1 MASFEK
7 KFKSFS
13 KDVQKIKGVND
24 KGQVYSFVEGLE
36 IVRSALAELLKNQEI
51 RKDEQEKTKEA
62 LRKRKEEVS
71 SEISPVIFSNSIKVR
86 EYDTTAFIEACVEE
100 FVGYS
105 VLAPLFKDLSISD
118 IFCNRWNSIYVERNG
133 ENVKTDISF
142 RDEKHFNDFIDRVLK
157 DGGSGIGKV
166 INSGENKI
174 VDAEFYGDRVQATH
188 TSVSPK
194 GRSITF
200 RKHAESHIKLDQ
212 IIAQET
218 MNQELADF
226 LGTTILGEL
235 NLVYAG
241 ITGSGKTTS
250 IRALLDHYVALSNK
264 RALVV
269 EDTQELNLENDHTLE
284 LVSSKNSNPKLAVT
298 LEDLIITALR
308 LKPKYIVVGEVR
320 GVEAQAA
327 VEAMETGHS
336 TIFTMHGG
344 EPINIVNRLVTKY
357 LQAMPTLGIDVVERI
372 IGSSVDYIAIQD
384 DIPDIGRRVSI
395 ISEVTYDFESQR
407 VSLKPIFEFDFDT
420 ESYKMVNKIS
430 PDKAKR
436 MMRRG
441 IKKHQLEKWVEGW
454 DNKERVKSA

>member
-1 MASFEK
+1 MSSFEK
-7 KFKSFS
+7 NFKNFK
-13 KDVQKIKGVND
+13 KDVQRVKGIQD
-24 KGQVYSFVEGLE
+24 SGTIYSFEE
-36 IVRSALAELLKNQEI
+36 AFNIVRDKLGETL
-51 RKDEQEKTKEA
+51 KDEELEKKEELKTKA
-62 LRKRKEEVS
+62 NLRKKKEGWKSDISDIVF
-71 SEISPVIFSNSIKVR
+71 SESIRVR
-86 EYDTTAFIEACVEE
+86 GYTTDEFIEASVEE
-100 FVGYS
+100 YVGYS
-105 VLAPLFKDLSISD
+105 VLYPLFKDLSISD
-118 IFCNRWNSIYVERNG
+118 IFCNRWNSIYVEKNGRN
-133 ENVKTDISF
+133 EKSEITF
-142 RDEKHFNDFIDRVLK
+142 RDEKHFADFIERVLRQ
-157 DGGSGIGKV
+157 GGAGVGKV

-174 VDAEFYGDRVQATH
+174 VDAEFYGDRIQATH
-188 TSVSPK
+188 PSVSPK
-194 GRSITF
+194 GYSITF
-200 RKHAESHIKLDQ
+200 RKHAESHIQLER
-212 IIAQET
+212 IINQEV
-218 MNQELADF
+218 MNKELADF

-235 NLVYAG
+235 NLIYAG

-269 EDTQELNLENDHTLE
+269 EDTQELNLTNDHTLE
-284 LVSSKNSNPKLAVT
+284 LVSSKNHSKELAVT
-298 LEDLIITALR
+298 LEDLILTALR

-320 GVEAQAA
+320 GLEAQAA

-357 LQAMPTLGIDVVERI
+357 LMSMPSLGIDVVERI

-395 ISEVTYDFESQR
+395 ISEVSYDYDSRR

-430 PDKAKR
+430 EEKAKR

-441 IKKHQLEKWVEGW
+441 IKKHQLAKWVEGW
-454 DNKERVKSA
+454 DNKEEGII